1 MQWDS
6 SPNAGFAPPG
16 VTPWLPVHT
25 SYTQVNVAAQR
36 AAPDSLW
43 HCYQRLLRL
52 RKQSPALHGGALQ
65 MWDSSLIPHEVL
77 AYRRVATPS
86 HSTSALS
93 AQSANETG
101 QTLDVLLNFSS
112 SSLTVELPRAPAE
125 ILFSTHREA
134 TVSRRLQLRPYEGL
148 VIRPG

>member
-6 SPNAGFAPPG
+6 TANAGFAPSG
-16 VTPWLPVHT
+16 VTTWLPVHP
-25 SYTQVNVAAQR
+25 SYPQVNVAAQQ

-52 RKQSPALHGGALQ
+52 RKQSPALHGGALL

-77 AYRRVATPS
+77 AYRRVATPAAADQ
-86 HSTSALS
+86 SAES
-93 AQSANETG
+93 AQESG

-112 SSLTVELPRAPAE
+112 SVQTVELPRAPAA

-134 TVSRRLQLRPYEGL
+134 AVSRRLQLRPYEGL